1 MKIKYLKPT
10 HDSNTGDIKEIL
22 DIQANVLVK
31 IGTAEIYQE
40 PKKAAQKPKKEV
52 KTQD

>member
-10 HDSNTGDIKEIL
+10 HDSNTGDIKEIP
-22 DIQANVLVK
+22 DTQADVLVK
-31 IGTAEIYQE
+31 IGFAELYQE
-40 PKKAAQKPKKEV
+40 PKKADQKPKKEV

>member
-10 HDSNTGDIKEIL
+10 HDSNTGDIKEIP
-22 DIQANVLVK
+22 DIQANVLVN
-31 IGTAEIYQE
+31 IGFAELYQE

>member
-40 PKKAAQKPKKEV
+40 PKKVAQKPKKEV

>member
-10 HDSNTGDIKEIL
+10 HDSNTGDIKEIP

-31 IGTAEIYQE
+31 IGFAELYQE
-40 PKKAAQKPKKEV
+40 PKKAAQKTKKEV

>member
-31 IGTAEIYQE
+31 IGTAEII
-40 PKKAAQKPKKEV
+40 KSLRK
-52 KTQD
+52 

>member
-10 HDSNTGDIKEIL
+10 HDSNTGDIKETL

-40 PKKAAQKPKKEV
+40 PKKVAQKPKKEV